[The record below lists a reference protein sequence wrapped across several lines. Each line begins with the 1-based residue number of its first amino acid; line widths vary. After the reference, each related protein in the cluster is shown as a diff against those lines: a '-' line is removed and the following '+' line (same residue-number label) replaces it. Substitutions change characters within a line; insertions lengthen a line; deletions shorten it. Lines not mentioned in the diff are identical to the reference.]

1 MGSSLSLSRS
11 KKIAPVCVV
20 EINVS
25 KRETESPEETVAPA
39 PRSPGDVRNSFR
51 RFKFPNFTNG
61 SNFSKVDFR
70 RRGSPRSTEKD
81 DAHRG
86 KPERTPAACDDEHG
100 NISKTKNGHNKK
112 SFVRSRTYG
121 LCTFK
126 RVSSNTELNPTTT
139 PSQAFTSSNESRR
152 QECGWEDVNKN
163 GNSVF
168 SHVRKHAPAA
178 GSDHEHR
185 GLGPSRSCVEQVLK
199 TGNDSSFANCL
210 NTPVTTPVILYDG
223 SEEELMDT
231 IEREFS

>member
-1 MGSSLSLSRS
+1 MKVNVQPLLDNFVGQPVQCQLSDMGSALSLSRS

-39 PRSPGDVRNSFR
+39 PSSPGDVRNSFR

-61 SNFSKVDFR
+61 TNFSKVDCER
-70 RRGSPRSTEKD
+70 RDSPRSTEKD

-86 KPERTPAACDDEHG
+86 KPERTCDDDDDDDDDDG
-100 NISKTKNGHNKK
+100 NISKTKSGHNKK

-126 RVSSNTELNPTTT
+126 RVSSNTELNLTTT
-139 PSQAFTSSNESRR
+139 PSQAFTSSSSEPRG

-168 SHVRKHAPAA
+168 SHVRKPAPAA
-178 GSDHEHR
+178 GSDLEHR
-185 GLGPSRSCVEQVLK
+185 VS
-199 TGNDSSFANCL
+199 N
-210 NTPVTTPVILYDG
+210 
-223 SEEELMDT
+223 
-231 IEREFS
+231 

>member
-1 MGSSLSLSRS
+1 MGSGLSLSRS

-25 KRETESPEETVAPA
+25 KRETESPEENVAPA
-39 PRSPGDVRNSFR
+39 PSVPGDVRNSFK
-51 RFKFPNFTNG
+51 RFKLPNFTNG
-61 SNFSKVDFR
+61 TNFSQVDCER
-70 RRGSPRSTEKD
+70 RDSPRFTEKD
-81 DAHRG
+81 EHIG
-86 KPERTPAACDDEHG
+86 KLDRALAGCDEDHVD
-100 NISKTKNGHNKK
+100 ISKMKSGHKT

-121 LCTFK
+121 LCDCK
-126 RVSSNTELNPTTT
+126 RISSNTELNLATT
-139 PSQAFTSSNESRR
+139 PSQAFTSSESHG
-152 QECGWEDVNKN
+152 QECGFEDVNKN

-168 SHVRKHAPAA
+168 GHVRKHAPAC
-178 GSDHEHR
+178 SNHDHR
-185 GLGPSRSCVEQVLK
+185 AFQGLGPSRSCVEQVPK